1 MDTTG
6 LDLRLVKHWQK
17 AADDLDIRVTA
28 PVELKDAEGRAFVCE
43 AFVHD
48 FGSPQGGAVIS
59 PRTERRVRQS
69 LRSRGKDFWLAVS
82 GGQRRTDYVRK
93 HFIIELLNCGWFGKK
108 EQEPE
113 WYSALSA

>member
-6 LDLRLVKHWQK
+6 LDLRLVEHWQR
-17 AADDLDIRVTA
+17 AADDLGIRVTA

-48 FGSPQGGAVIS
+48 FGSPHGGAVIS

-69 LRSRGKDFWLAVS
+69 LRSMGKDFWWA
-82 GGQRRTDYVRK
+82 GGGNPRRADYLRK
-93 HFIIELLNCGWFGKK
+93 HFISELLDWGWFGKK
-108 EQEPE
+108 EQEPD
-113 WYSALSA
+113 WYSALSS